1 MVSARATGGR
11 PGPGRRQPAPLD
23 SANGTIRSTSVAGC
37 ARLCGMN
44 PEDSAS
50 LRRYVPEKVRHKATV
65 VQ

>member
-1 MVSARATGGR
+1 MKSVRATGGR
-11 PGPGRRQPAPLD
+11 PGPGRRRRSTAPL
-23 SANGTIRSTSVAGC
+23 ATIRSTGVAGC

-44 PEDSAS
+44 PEDRAS